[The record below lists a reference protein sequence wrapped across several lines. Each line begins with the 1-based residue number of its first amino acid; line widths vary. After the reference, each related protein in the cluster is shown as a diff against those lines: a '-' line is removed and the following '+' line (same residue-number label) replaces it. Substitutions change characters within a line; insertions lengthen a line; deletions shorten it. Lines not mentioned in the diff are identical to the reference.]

1 MLEFRMIS
9 GKVIDLTFEDPQKEL
24 FDIHANTTA
33 SGWYIVQG
41 HDLLINL
48 NNVSTIEVLF

>member
-1 MLEFRMIS
+1 MLEFKMIS
-9 GKVIDLTFEDPQKEL
+9 GEVIDLKFEDPQKEL
-24 FDIHANTTA
+24 FDIYANTTA

-48 NNVSTIEVLF
+48 NNVCTIEVLF

>member
-1 MLEFRMIS
+1 MLEFKMIS
-9 GKVIDLTFEDPQKEL
+9 GEVIDLKFEDPQKEL

-33 SGWYIVQG
+33 SGWYIVQE

-48 NNVSTIEVLF
+48 NNVCTIEVLF